1 MPAQGSQTPLVT
13 DSIHA
18 AHGVA
23 GLIVASLAL
32 IFLLHFLGFRFVV
45 AAGVGR

>member
-1 MPAQGSQTPLVT
+1 MQPQSTTNGL
-13 DSIHA
+13 HA
-18 AHGVA
+18 AHGMA
-23 GLIVASLAL
+23 GVIVASLGL